1 MHPVLPAEA
10 TLSAPPV
17 EARTPAAAL
26 RSPNFLLFW
35 VAQGIS
41 RFGDPITLV
50 GLAAITYQLT
60 ASALHTSIAVLVA
73 TLPQATFGFF
83 AGAIADALG
92 YRRAMIA
99 ADALRAVLIGCVP
112 IVLAI
117 GAPLAAAYLLVLLAG
132 LCSAVFN
139 PARVSLVPSL
149 LGPDRL
155 IAGNAAV
162 HATDRTVEIIGAVT
176 GGILVATIGAAV
188 FYVDALTFA
197 IAAIMMTRV
206 RVTEA
211 RPRRI
216 SLSGTAREGGD
227 GLRAIR
233 NSTVLVANTV
243 FSLLAQLSVP
253 VLNGLLPVL
262 VFRRFATG
270 NAESGA
276 ALFGFAEAGIACGAV
291 LGSLYLGRL
300 SRSVP
305 KGKLVISG
313 FAVCGAALIAAAA
326 APTFEL
332 LLAALLV
339 TGFANVIFFVPNIA
353 ISQQLAPPDM
363 RGAVIGAR
371 ISLLSLSWL
380 PIVLLSGSLGD
391 VVDVSLLIGA
401 AGAFTLAVALVGSR
415 LRVLTDVP

>member
-1 MHPVLPAEA
+1 M
-10 TLSAPPV
+10 SAPPV
-17 EARTPAAAL
+17 EAATPAPAL

-35 VAQGIS
+35 VAQAIS
-41 RFGDPITLV
+41 RFGDPMTLI

-60 ASALHTSIAVLVA
+60 GSALYTSIAVLVA

-83 AGAIADALG
+83 AGAIADAIG

-99 ADALRAVLIGCVP
+99 ADALRAVLIGSVP
-112 IVLAI
+112 IVLSI
-117 GAPLAAAYLLVLLAG
+117 GLPLAAAYVLVLLAG

-149 LGPDRL
+149 LGPDQL
-155 IAGNAAV
+155 VSGNAAV
-162 HATDRTVEIIGAVT
+162 HATDRTVEIVGAVV
-176 GGILVATIGAAV
+176 GGILVAAIGAAV
-188 FYVDALTFA
+188 FFVDALTFA
-197 IAAIMMTRV
+197 MAALVMTRV

-216 SLSGTAREGGD
+216 SWSRTAREGRE
-227 GLRAIR
+227 GLRAIG
-233 NSTVLVANTV
+233 NSTVLFANTI
-243 FSLLAQLSVP
+243 FSLVAQLSVP

-262 VFRRFATG
+262 VFRRFAAG
-270 NAESGA
+270 NAEFGV

-300 SRSVP
+300 SRSAS
-305 KGKLVISG
+305 KGRLVISG
-313 FAVCGAALIAAAA
+313 FAMCGASLIAAAV

-339 TGFANVIFFVPNIA
+339 TGFANVLFFVPNIA
-353 ISQQLAPPDM
+353 ISQQLAPPDS

-380 PIVLLSGSLGD
+380 PIVLLSGALGD
-391 VVDVSLLIGA
+391 RVDVSLLIGT
-401 AGAFTLAVALVGSR
+401 AGAFTVAVALVGSR
-415 LRVLTDVP
+415 FRVLTEVP